1 MHMSQDF
8 KNNVAAVVLSAG
20 KGTRLGCVDIPKV
33 MLDVGGKPLVSYTVD
48 TLKRVGLAK
57 EHICL
62 VVGFQSQ
69 KVREYFG
76 DAVSYADQTELK
88 GTAHAA
94 YTGISTLPKEVE
106 HVLVLGGDDSAFY
119 TAETITHFIEKHIA
133 SGCVLSLL
141 SAHVDHPAQLGRIV
155 RHENGDI
162 EIIEKEYLTE
172 EQKLISEISTGTF
185 CFNRA
190 WFESIFPRMPMLRKL
205 GEYGLPTAMAMA
217 RDEKQKYQVVPLK
230 NSSEWFG
237 VNTPEEL
244 EEARKRKE
252 FDKI

>member
-1 MHMSQDF
+1 MSQEF
-8 KNNVAAVVLSAG
+8 INNVAAVVLSAG
-20 KGTRLGCVDIPKV
+20 KGSRLGCVDIPKV
-33 MLDVGGKPLVSYTVD
+33 MLDVGGKPLVSYTVN
-48 TLKRVGLAK
+48 TLKKAGLSK

-62 VVGFQSQ
+62 VIGFQAQ

-76 DAVSYADQTELK
+76 DDVSYANQTELK

-94 YTGISTLPKEVE
+94 FTGMLTLPSDVE

-119 TAETITHFIEKHIA
+119 SAQTINHFIEQHIS

-141 SAHVDHPAQLGRIV
+141 SAHVDNPAQLGRII
-155 RHENGDI
+155 RHENGDM

-172 EQKLISEISTGTF
+172 EQKLITEISTGTF

-190 WFESIFPRMPMLRKL
+190 WFENIFPRMPMLRKL
-205 GEYGLPTAMAMA
+205 GEYGLPTAMAVA
-217 RDEKQKYQVVPLK
+217 RDEKEKYQVVSLK
-230 NSSEWFG
+230 DSSEWFG

-244 EEARKRKE
+244 EEARKRKLE
-252 FDKI
+252 N